1 MQIANITSIFK
12 CANEVDFCNWIL
24 IGLMLKSVNL
34 KSGGLFRWKK
44 FVSMF
49 KSAVGL
55 VAYWIPTEIWI
66 CIKWTEK
73 SAVAFRI
80 WNIIKNLLLHVI
92 LYKPNRFQFY
102 WIKTDFFV
110 KKIKRNRKPTQLKS
124 IKIKVNL
131 HKNLFLISLLALL
144 LINMRLCKLY
154 STLYCKCT
162 TNPSELSIACNMR
175 NVTL

>member
-1 MQIANITSIFK
+1 MKWTFVIEFWSGLCLNRWTSKAAVFFV
-12 CANEVDFCNWIL
+12 E
-24 IGLMLKSVNL
+24 
-34 KSGGLFRWKK
+34 KK
-44 FVSMF
+44 FVPMF
-49 KSAVGL
+49 KSALGL
-55 VAYWIPTEIWI
+55 VAYWIPIEIWI

-73 SAVAFRI
+73 GAVAFRI

-154 STLYCKCT
+154 STL
-162 TNPSELSIACNMR
+162 
-175 NVTL
+175 